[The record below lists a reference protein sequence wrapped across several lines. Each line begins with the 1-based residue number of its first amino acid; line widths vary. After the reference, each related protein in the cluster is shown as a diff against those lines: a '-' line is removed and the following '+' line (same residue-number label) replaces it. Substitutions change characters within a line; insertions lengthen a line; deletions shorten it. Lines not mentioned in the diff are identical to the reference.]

1 MSLETDKC
9 LELTFFRKSLST
21 IVKYI
26 NKEHQLSINIY
37 LLDTSQPRYEIGLSG
52 LTGQLENVTD
62 IASLLAKVIPFMAY

>member
-37 LLDTSQPRYEIGLSG
+37 LRDTSQPRYEIGLSG

>member
-9 LELTFFRKSLST
+9 LELTFFRKSLFT
-21 IVKYI
+21 VVEYR

-37 LLDTSQPRYEIGLSG
+37 LLDSSQPRYEIGLSG